1 MTRESW
7 STILGRQAVS
17 KKNLSFYAPTIVE
30 GKPVVHVSSNQF
42 THLQKK
48 YENLE
53 IGGFVGKKLP
63 FGFVRETLTRTW
75 KLKNLFIMK
84 AYGDRK
90 QGLEMGSL
98 HIASQLFILRPWKLF
113 IEAEFSDL
121 KTIPIWVV
129 MKKFPMELWDDE
141 GFGRVASTIGTP
153 LFVDNLTESMTRTS
167 YARVCVEI
175 DTKCTYPDHATVVL
189 DEKRTF
195 KIPFEY
201 NWKPQRCTRCDVF
214 GHSEQNCPK
223 RKLENKKKNG
233 DKVWVQTGA
242 IIVEEDEHVRGYEKQ
257 KEGGSLTDSND
268 KTMEPRDIKGKESV
282 NEKHTEM
289 DDDKW
294 ETPRKRHTARATTA
308 AECEDNGMTV
318 VQ

>member
-1 MTRESW
+1 MKVYGESMF
-7 STILGRQAVS
+7 
-17 KKNLSFYAPTIVE
+17 SFE
-30 GKPVVHVSSNQF
+30 FRS
-42 THLQKK
+42 
-48 YENLE
+48 EE
-53 IGGFVGKKLP
+53 
-63 FGFVRETLTRTW
+63 
-75 KLKNLFIMK
+75 
-84 AYGDRK
+84 DRK
-90 QGLEMGSL
+90 QVLEMGSL

-113 IEAEFSDL
+113 IEAEFNDL

-141 GFGRVASTIGTP
+141 GWVASK
-153 LFVDNLTESMTRTS
+153 L
-167 YARVCVEI
+167 
-175 DTKCTYPDHATVVL
+175 
-189 DEKRTF
+189 
-195 KIPFEY
+195 
-201 NWKPQRCTRCDVF
+201 
-214 GHSEQNCPK
+214 

-294 ETPRKRHTARATTA
+294 ETPRKRHTARATTT